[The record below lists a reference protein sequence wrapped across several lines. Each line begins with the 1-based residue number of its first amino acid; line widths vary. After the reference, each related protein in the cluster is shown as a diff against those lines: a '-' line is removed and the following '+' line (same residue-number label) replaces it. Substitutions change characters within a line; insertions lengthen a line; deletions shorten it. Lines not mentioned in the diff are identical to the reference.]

1 MDGDSIINLSYDIEY
16 YNYRIFVIE
25 QISKQYD
32 IIFNIFDDSLNE
44 NLVKLYILVKKDK
57 LNEESNKYID
67 SIFEL
72 IFELKN
78 INKISG
84 IIFLN
89 MIISILKIIIIIP
102 NLIESLNKTKYNKLI
117 DIEIIK
123 LKFTFL
129 IEELSKNN
137 LLIYNLNKL
146 LTVKNNIDEIKKI
159 IELITKILA
168 SEYFMEYKSLDILR
182 LINNKL
188 KIIKNNS
195 ILQNILK
202 FKNKIIY
209 EYDNL
214 SLKYNDLYND
224 INIMINDDHVYK
236 ISNNYFLEM
245 LTDIKMIENIKK

>member
-57 LNEESNKYID
+57 LDEESKKYVD

-89 MIISILKIIIIIP
+89 MIISILKIIIILP

-123 LKFTFL
+123 VKFTFL

-146 LTVKNNIDEIKKI
+146 LTVKNDIDEIKKI

-202 FKNKIIY
+202 FKNKIIH

-224 INIMINDDHVYK
+224 INIMINNDHVYK
-236 ISNNYFLEM
+236 ISNKFFLEM
-245 LTDIKMIENIKK
+245 LTDIKIIENIKK

>member
-1 MDGDSIINLSYDIEY
+1 MATITLLKSTNLTIEYDGILLWASASII
-16 YNYRIFVIE
+16 
-25 QISKQYD
+25 
-32 IIFNIFDDSLNE
+32 
-44 NLVKLYILVKKDK
+44 IL
-57 LNEESNKYID
+57 
-67 SIFEL
+67 
-72 IFELKN
+72 
-78 INKISG
+78 
-84 IIFLN
+84 
-89 MIISILKIIIIIP
+89 P

-123 LKFTFL
+123 VKFTFL

-146 LTVKNNIDEIKKI
+146 LTVKNDIDEIKKI

-202 FKNKIIY
+202 FKNKIIH

-224 INIMINDDHVYK
+224 INIMINNDHVYK
-236 ISNNYFLEM
+236 ISNKFFLEM
-245 LTDIKMIENIKK
+245 LTDIKIIENIKK